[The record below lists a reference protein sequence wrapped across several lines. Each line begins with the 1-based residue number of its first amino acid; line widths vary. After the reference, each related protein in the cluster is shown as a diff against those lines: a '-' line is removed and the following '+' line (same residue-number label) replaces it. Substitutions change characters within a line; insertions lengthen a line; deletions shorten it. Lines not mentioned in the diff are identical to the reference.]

1 MRKDAHAAPAALPV
15 AGFGHGRAV
24 VTLGDARVEFAQI
37 FRHRSDDFFAL
48 GGGGFELFLSFR
60 SLRLNFFSFR
70 GDGLLGFFQ
79 ARLRNFY
86 AAFDF
91 FCGHHH
97 FELAVIGFGHF
108 SFGVGDF
115 VLQGFEGF
123 VGFYRAALIAVF
135 ARAVFPLLRVE
146 FELLAFRDDLGMGL
160 FRGGDISTRAA
171 KFGFR
176 FADTFRKCFQFR
188 AQNGNL
194 VINALQLNQVR
205 NCRMHG

>member
-1 MRKDAHAAPAALPV
+1 MRQDAHAAPAALPV
-15 AGFGHGRAV
+15 AGFGHGRVIVA
-24 VTLGDARVEFAQI
+24 LGDARVKLAQI
-37 FRHRSDDFFAL
+37 FRHRGDDFFAL
-48 GGGGFELFLSFR
+48 GSCGFELFFLLC

-70 GDGLLGFFQ
+70 GNGLLGLFQ
-79 ARLRNFY
+79 ARLRDFH

-91 FCGHHH
+91 FRGHHH

-108 SFGVGDF
+108 GFGVGYF

-123 VGFYRAALIAVF
+123 VGFYRAALVAVF
-135 ARAVFPLLRVE
+135 SRSVLPLLRVE
-146 FELLAFRDDLGMGL
+146 FKLLAFRDDLGVGL

-194 VINALQLNQVR
+194 VINALQLDQVR